1 MKSQNFSRMYNKF
14 RCTREQTSN
23 MDRAIPKIVD
33 ASFKVVAAPSNLIN
47 TNYLKSQHLVSKL
60 VSMKVKT

>member
-1 MKSQNFSRMYNKF
+1 
-14 RCTREQTSN
+14 